1 MARNRAVL
9 TYLTLVL
16 MLLAASTAQAAAVIT
31 MQVEILAGFSI
42 ACEEDNLAFGT
53 LSPEQTVQKELE
65 LTVWSNVPWDLYA
78 AFSGTGEL
86 PGVLEVQDHR
96 GVWLDVGR
104 SSKVVLWGQPE
115 TGRDGSALTI
125 PVRFTS
131 SYSDAPGTYEFQ
143 IEFTVVPSL

>member
-65 LTVWSNVPWDLYA
+65 LTVWSNVPWDLYVDYT
-78 AFSGTGEL
+78 GTGDL
-86 PGVLEVQDHR
+86 PGLLEVQDER
-96 GVWLDVGR
+96 GVWLSLGDNSR
-104 SSKVVLWGQPE
+104 MVLFDQPE